1 MSAITGIFY
10 RDGRSVEEEQIKK
23 MNDRLSH
30 RGPDGSAI
38 WCEGP
43 VALGHQMLHTTPES
57 LHEKLPYEE
66 DGLVITAD
74 ARIDNRKELSEKLG
88 IEDKEEISDSYF
100 ILKSYQKW
108 GEKCPEELLGDFAFA
123 IWDKDK
129 EQLFCARDHMGVK
142 PFYYF
147 LCDEFFVFGTEI
159 KALLTLPEVP
169 RKPNELKIAF
179 YLIQVLTDKTLTFYD
194 QIFSLT
200 SAHSLIIGSDNLD
213 KQKYWELNPDLIIKL
228 DSEEEYIKEFR
239 KIFSEAIKCRLRSA
253 FPVGFELSGGLDS
266 SSVVCMAK
274 NISKDS
280 SSNQVD
286 INTYSM
292 VFEDIPETD
301 ESYYIKKV
309 VETGGINSNLI
320 PSDKISPLKN
330 MSSSLWYQ
338 DQPFI
343 TVNMAILSNMY
354 EKMQNDGIRIN
365 LGGSGGDAIVS
376 YGTNYF
382 RDLTV
387 TFRWNKLI
395 NEIYNVSKRSKHNFF
410 NLFFNLAIV
419 PLLPDNFKRLMKSI
433 LNLGENNENFVL
445 SKDFAEKLGGKNYLN
460 TLTFNYMINEIKT
473 AREHHYFMIDQYY
486 HQFIL
491 EMVDRLA
498 SAYYIESRHPF
509 FDKRLVEF
517 CYAIPTDMKFS
528 LGWNRYVL
536 RASMEDIL
544 PKKVQWLFRKKYF
557 DSVIEK
563 NLLLYGEKVLNQI
576 YSPNNL
582 KLRKYIDMDI
592 NNIYQSY
599 KRGNNLNL
607 SNLWKVTVFY
617 LWLNEFYD
625 DNS

>member
-10 RDGRSVEEEQIKK
+10 RDGRSVAESQIKK

-57 LHEKLPYEE
+57 LHETLPYEE

-74 ARIDNRKELSEKLG
+74 ARIDNRRELSEKLN
-88 IEDKEEISDSYF
+88 IEDKEEVSDSYF
-100 ILKSYQKW
+100 ILKAYQEW
-108 GEKCPEELLGDFAFA
+108 GETCPEELLGDFAFA

-142 PFYYF
+142 PFYYYSS
-147 LCDEFFVFGTEI
+147 DEIFVFGTEI
-159 KALLTLPEVP
+159 KALLTLPEIP

-200 SAHSLIIGSDNLD
+200 SANYLIIDNNTTN
-213 KQKYWELNPDLIIKL
+213 KQKYWELNPDLKIKL
-228 DSEEEYIKEFR
+228 DSEEEYITEFR
-239 KIFSEAIKCRLRSA
+239 KIFSEAITCRLRSA

-274 NISKDS
+274 NITKNS
-280 SSNQVD
+280 SAKQFA

-292 VFEDIPETD
+292 VFKDIPQTD

-309 VETGGINSNLI
+309 VETGEINSNLI

-330 MSSSLWYQ
+330 ISTYLRHQ

-382 RDLTV
+382 RDLAV

-395 NEIYNVSKRSKHNFF
+395 NEIYSVSKRSKHNFF
-410 NLFFNLAIV
+410 NLFLTLAIV
-419 PLLPDNFKRLMKSI
+419 PMLPDNFKRLIKSI
-433 LNLGENNENFVL
+433 LHLDKNNENFVL

-460 TLTFNYMINEIKT
+460 TQTFNYTINEIKT
-473 AREHHYFMIDQYY
+473 AREYHYFMIAQYH
-486 HQFIL
+486 HQQVL
-491 EMVDRLA
+491 EMIDRIGA
-498 SAYYIESRHPF
+498 AYSIETRRPF
-509 FDKRLVEF
+509 YDKRLVEF
-517 CYAIPTDMKFS
+517 CYAIPTDMKFKT
-528 LGWNRYVL
+528 GWDRYIF
-536 RASMEDIL
+536 RSSMEDIL
-544 PKKVQWLFRKKYF
+544 PKEVQWRHLKIFF
-557 DSVIEK
+557 DTVIEK
-563 NLLLYGEKVLNQI
+563 NLLFYEKKVLNGI
-576 YSPNNL
+576 YS
-582 KLRKYIDMDI
+582 I
-592 NNIYQSY
+592 NNSILTTYINRDVTNKMYQNY
-599 KRGNNLNL
+599 KAGKKSDLSVLWRGTIL
-607 SNLWKVTVFY
+607 Y
-617 LWLNEFYD
+617 LWLKKIL
-625 DNS
+625 